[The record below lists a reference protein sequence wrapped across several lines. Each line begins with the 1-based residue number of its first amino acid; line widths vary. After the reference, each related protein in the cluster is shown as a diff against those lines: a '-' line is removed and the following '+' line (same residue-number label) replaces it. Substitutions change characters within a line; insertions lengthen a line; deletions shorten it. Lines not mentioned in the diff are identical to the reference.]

1 MKKTAILNLRIDLIV
16 KQNAEKILK
25 RFGVPMSVA
34 VDMYLNQIVLTGGIP
49 FLVALPQTPES
60 IDADRMTDEEIQ
72 AKLEEGYSDMKAGR
86 VQDASAAF
94 RKFRAEH
101 TK

>member
-1 MKKTAILNLRIDLIV
+1 M